1 MKKFTLIMVLLMLCF
16 PLVLFSTDIFTV
28 AKEGSVAQVKQTI
41 NSGADVNAIDNN
53 GVTALM
59 RAAILNDNP
68 EVLSVLG
75 GADKKLDFSM
85 ILDQDSGDTQEDFS
99 LPRTF

>member
-1 MKKFTLIMVLLMLCF
+1 MSKIAE
-16 PLVLFSTDIFTV
+16 
-28 AKEGSVAQVKQTI
+28 AKDYLSLNTCGNVKQFFL
-41 NSGADVNAIDNN
+41 G
-53 GVTALM
+53 
-59 RAAILNDNP
+59 
-68 EVLSVLG
+68 G